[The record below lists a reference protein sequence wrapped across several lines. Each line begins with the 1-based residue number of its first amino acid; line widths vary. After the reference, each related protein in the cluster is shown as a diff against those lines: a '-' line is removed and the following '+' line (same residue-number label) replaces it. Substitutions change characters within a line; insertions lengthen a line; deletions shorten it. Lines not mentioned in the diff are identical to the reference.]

1 MPFIKKEAHITGNLI
16 VDGSI
21 EANQIKAN
29 TITANKF
36 SGAVEEEY
44 RAYAENITMTSYNAL
59 YTLHEFDHPATE
71 WEIAKGRSIDANI
84 NYQLYAGT
92 TSNRTGNI
100 ITQVE
105 LQVPNFWNPNAI
117 ALAYHDSNPAQYWQ
131 RVYMVGN
138 HVNKFPSN
146 QVLIDLA
153 NPVYKSFKNLRY
165 QYDFELS
172 ELVTNGAFN
181 NTSDWVAQDGTFTV
195 PYYGKLEGV
204 SGGANKAQ
212 ISQAVSVTAGK
223 VYRLDYNAPVSSD
236 LYKIIVSTT
245 TDPADEIDYQGGL
258 GWNAVVGN
266 NVREF
271 VLEDVTQVY
280 IIVQT
285 LNAGADIAYFDN
297 ISLKELEPRT
307 WVDLSA
313 YPTNPIATNEI
324 LYSGLTT
331 GATAGTY
338 VVVES
343 ITHGISNNGSYSF
356 NTTVPVGAYL
366 GRFHRDMKCRIRAKH
381 QVGAAQYV
389 KLQQMEVNLHSRIV
403 G

>member
-1 MPFIKKEAHITGNLI
+1 MPFYEDIKTISGNLV
-16 VDGSI
+16 VDGTI
-21 EANQIKAN
+21 EGKHVKAE

-44 RAYAENITMTSYNAL
+44 RAYSENITMTSYNVL

-71 WEIAKGRSIDANI
+71 WDIAKGRSIDANI
-84 NYQLYAGT
+84 NYLLYAGT
-92 TSNRTGNI
+92 TSNRTGSI

-105 LQVPNFWNPNAI
+105 VQVPNFWNPNPI
-117 ALAYHDSNPAQYWQ
+117 ANAFHYSTPAQYWQ

-153 NPVYKSFKNLRY
+153 SPVYKSFKNLRY

-172 ELVTNGAFN
+172 ELVANGNFN
-181 NTSDWVAQDGTFTV
+181 GTSDWVVQDGTLEV
-195 PYYGKLEGV
+195 PYYGKLTGI
-204 SGGANKAQ
+204 SGSANKAQ
-212 ISQAVSVTAGK
+212 ISQAVSVTAGEK
-223 VYRLDYNAPVSSD
+223 YRLVYNAPVSSD

-245 TDPADEIDYQGGL
+245 TDPADEIEYQGGL
-258 GWNAVVGN
+258 AWGAVIGN

-271 VLEDVTQVY
+271 IVDVSTVY
-280 IIVQT
+280 IIVQN
-285 LNAGADIAYFDN
+285 LNAGDDISYFDD
-297 ISLKELEPRT
+297 ISLKQLEPRT

-313 YPTNPIATNEI
+313 YPSNPISTSAI
-324 LYSGLTT
+324 LFSGLTT

-338 VVVES
+338 VVAES

-356 NTTVPVGAYL
+356 YTTVPVSAYL

-389 KLQQMEVNLHSRIV
+389 KMQQMEINLHSRIV

>member
-1 MPFIKKEAHITGNLI
+1 MAFIQADKRITGNLI

-21 EANQIKAN
+21 EADQIKAN

-44 RAYAENITMTSYNAL
+44 RAYNENITMTSYNAL
-59 YTLHEFDHPATE
+59 YTLLEFDHPATE

-84 NYQLYAGT
+84 NYLLYAGT
-92 TSNRTGNI
+92 TSNRTGSI

-105 LQVPNFWNPNAI
+105 LQVPNFWNPNPI
-117 ALAYHDSNPAQYWQ
+117 ANAFHYSNPEQYWQ

-146 QVLIDLA
+146 QVQVGDSS
-153 NPVYKSFKNLRY
+153 PVYKTFKNLRF

-172 ELVTNGAFN
+172 ELVANGIFN
-181 NTSDWVAQDGTFTV
+181 NTSDWVAQDGTFSV
-195 PYYGKLEGV
+195 PYFAKLEGV

-245 TDPADEIDYQGGL
+245 ADPADEIEYQGGL
-258 GWNAVVGN
+258 AWNAVSGN

-271 VLEDVTQVY
+271 VLEDVSQVY

-285 LNAGADIAYFDN
+285 LNAGDDIAYFDN
-297 ISLKELEPRT
+297 ISLKVLEPRT
-307 WVDLSA
+307 WVDISA
-313 YPTNPIATNEI
+313 YPTNPISTFAP
-324 LYSGLTT
+324 LFSGLTT

-356 NTTVPVGAYL
+356 YTTVPVSAYL

>member
-1 MPFIKKEAHITGNLI
+1 MAFIKKLAHITGDLI

-21 EANQIKAN
+21 EADQIKAN

-44 RAYAENITMTSYNAL
+44 RGYAESITMSSYNAL
-59 YTLHEFDHPATE
+59 YTLLEFDHPATE
-71 WEIAKGRSIDANI
+71 WEIAKGRSIDADL

-92 TSNRTGNI
+92 TSNRTGSI
-100 ITQVE
+100 TTQVE
-105 LQVPNFWNPNAI
+105 IQVPNFWNPNVI

-146 QVLIDLA
+146 QVLIDP
-153 NPVYKSFKNLRY
+153 NSPVYKAFKNLRF

-172 ELVTNGAFN
+172 ELVTNGVFS
-181 NTSDWVAQDGTFTV
+181 NTSDWVAQNGTFSV

-245 TDPADEIDYQGGL
+245 TDPADEIEYQGGL
-258 GWNAVVGN
+258 AWDAVSGN

-285 LNAGADIAYFDN
+285 LNAGNDIAYFDN
-297 ISLKELEPRT
+297 ISLKELQPRT
-307 WVDLSA
+307 WVDISA
-313 YPTNPIATNEI
+313 FPSDPISTSGV

-331 GATAGTY
+331 GATTGSY
-338 VVVES
+338 VVVR
-343 ITHGISNNGSYSF
+343 TNYHGASNNGSYSF
-356 NTTVPVGAYL
+356 YTNTPVSAYL
-366 GRFHRDMKCRIRAKH
+366 GRFHRDIKCRIRAKH
-381 QVGAAQYV
+381 QISSVQYV
-389 KLQQMEVNLHSRIV
+389 KLQSMEVNLHSRIV
-403 G
+403 E

>member
-1 MPFIKKEAHITGNLI
+1 MAFIKKLAHITGDLI

-21 EANQIKAN
+21 EADQIKAN

-44 RAYAENITMTSYNAL
+44 RGYAESITMTSYNAL
-59 YTLHEFDHPATE
+59 YTLLEFDHPATE
-71 WEIAKGRSIDANI
+71 WEIAKGRSIDADL

-92 TSNRTGNI
+92 TSNRTGSI

-105 LQVPNFWNPNAI
+105 IQVPNFWNPNAI
-117 ALAYHDSNPAQYWQ
+117 ANAYHDSNPAQYWQ

-153 NPVYKSFKNLRY
+153 NPVYKAFKNLRF

-172 ELVTNGAFN
+172 ELVTNGAFS
-181 NTSDWVAQDGTFTV
+181 NTSDWVAQNGTFSV

-258 GWNAVVGN
+258 AWNAVSGN

-285 LNAGADIAYFDN
+285 LNAGNDIAYFDN
-297 ISLKELEPRT
+297 ISLKELQPRT
-307 WVDLSA
+307 WVDISA
-313 YPTNPIATNEI
+313 FPSDPISTSGV

-331 GATAGTY
+331 GATTGSY
-338 VVVES
+338 VVVR
-343 ITHGISNNGSYSF
+343 TNYHGASNNGSYSF
-356 NTTVPVGAYL
+356 YTNTPVSAYL
-366 GRFHRDMKCRIRAKH
+366 GRFHRDIKCRIRAKH
-381 QVGAAQYV
+381 QISSVQYV
-389 KLQQMEVNLHSRIV
+389 KLQSMEVNLHSRIV
-403 G
+403 E

>member
-1 MPFIKKEAHITGNLI
+1 MAFIQADKRITGNLI
-16 VDGSI
+16 VDGTI
-21 EANQIKAN
+21 EGNQIKAE

-44 RAYAENITMTSYNAL
+44 RAYHEDVTMTSYNAL

-71 WEIAKGRSIDANI
+71 WDIAKGRSIDANV
-84 NYQLYAGT
+84 NYLLYAGT

-105 LQVPNFWNPNAI
+105 VQVPNFWNPNPIHTAVH
-117 ALAYHDSNPAQYWQ
+117 YSNPGGYWQ
-131 RVYMVGN
+131 RVYMVGD

-146 QVLIDLA
+146 QVLIDPN

-172 ELVTNGAFN
+172 ELVTNGTFSS
-181 NTSDWVAQDGTFTV
+181 TSDWVAQDGTLTV

-204 SGGANKAQ
+204 SGSANKAQ

-223 VYRLDYNAPVSSD
+223 KYRLKYDAPSSTD

-245 TDPADEIDYQGGL
+245 TSPDDEIEYQGGL
-258 GWNAVVGN
+258 AWQAVSGT

-271 VLEDVTQVY
+271 IVDVATVY
-280 IIVQT
+280 IIVQN
-285 LNAGADIAYFDN
+285 LNAGDDVSFFDN
-297 ISLKELEPRT
+297 ISLKQLEPRT
-307 WVDLSA
+307 WVDISA
-313 YPTNPIATNEI
+313 YPSNPISTPTI

-331 GATAGTY
+331 GATAGSY

-343 ITHGISNNGSYSF
+343 ITHGVSNNGSYSF
-356 NTTVPVGAYL
+356 YTNVPLNAYL

-381 QVGAAQYV
+381 QVSSVSYV
-389 KLQQMEVNLHSRIV
+389 KMQQMEINLHSRIV